1 MLRRTMLSVAALLLA
16 LLLGLGSQSVSRP
29 VQAQRLSA
37 GMVFQDQ
44 ITRYNSGDL
53 EAELATFTDTAVL
66 VGPAS
71 CTLSTPCVGT
81 GAIRAG
87 LAASIA
93 DHAQATIISLQEAG
107 STVSGQLELRSDR
120 IRAAGVERAVFT
132 YLVQVQGGYVAAS
145 VRVPDLSD
153 AQTATFVASQS

>member
-1 MLRRTMLSVAALLLA
+1 MLRRTLLPVAAAILLA
-16 LLLGLGSQSVSRP
+16 LLVGLGSQAISRP
-29 VQAQRLSA
+29 AQAQEMRA

-44 ITRYNSGDL
+44 IRKYNSGDL

-81 GAIRAG
+81 GAIRSG

-93 DHAQATIISLQEAG
+93 DHAQATII
-107 STVSGQLELRSDR
+107 
-120 IRAAGVERAVFT
+120 
-132 YLVQVQGGYVAAS
+132 
-145 VRVPDLSD
+145 
-153 AQTATFVASQS
+153 